1 MTLFLILLRY
11 LPTVLQSGCIN
22 LHSHQQYRSPFSPQP
37 LFSACFCFCYVAHTT
52 ELPSTVACTGKVS
65 SAKLE
70 DRIKYSCF
78 SGKRNN
84 TGTGGREIHSE
95 TKSKSHTH
103 LDSCVTERWNR
114 LPLGSQGHGLN
125 TSYLT
130 WATYPPSW
138 FTRMTG
144 KRTETKQTT
153 GQSSLTS
160 PVVGAMQSTGG
171 FSCTLPWTTH
181 RN

>member
-1 MTLFLILLRY
+1 MPCLVLGSTLCY
-11 LPTVLQSGCIN
+11 VVQSG
-22 LHSHQQYRSPFSPQP
+22 
-37 LFSACFCFCYVAHTT
+37 
-52 ELPSTVACTGKVS
+52 VS
-65 SAKLE
+65 SLIY
-70 DRIKYSCF
+70 RIKYSCF